1 MWRGCAKDSAEG
13 MDPLYLVLSVSPENL
28 RISLK
33 ESEEREYKEDEWEAF
48 CLALCW

>member
-1 MWRGCAKDSAEG
+1 

-33 ESEEREYKEDEWEAF
+33 DNEEREYKADEWEAF
-48 CLALCW
+48 SSALCW